1 MPRVSVVI
9 RAKNEARYIG
19 ETLAAVQGQH
29 YRDFEVI
36 VVDSGSTDRT
46 REIADDY
53 GAKVI
58 TIAPKEFTYGRAL
71 NLGVAN
77 SQGQLLASLSAHATP
92 ETSDWLGSLV
102 RRFGPPSVA
111 GVYGRHIPRDNA
123 SFFELLGM
131 QLSGV
136 TSKEPRLQAG
146 SARFSN
152 ANGATRRD
160 LWELFPFNEDL
171 PGAEDIDWARQMQ
184 HMGYLIVYDPAAAVY
199 HSHGESLPRLIK
211 RQLHDQPVIVRAW
224 LRGVIYGCPSRGKR
238 AMHERELTTK

>member
-224 LRGVIYGCPSRGKR
+224 LRGLIYGCPSRGKA

>member
-1 MPRVSVVI
+1 VSVVI

-224 LRGVIYGCPSRGKR
+224 LRGLIYGCPSRGKR

>member
-1 MPRVSVVI
+1 MPRVSVVL

-224 LRGVIYGCPSRGKR
+224 LRGLIYGCPSRGKR

>member
-224 LRGVIYGCPSRGKR
+224 LRGVIYGYPSRGKR

>member
-1 MPRVSVVI
+1 VPRVSVVI

-224 LRGVIYGCPSRGKR
+224 LRGLIYGCPSRGKA

>member
-19 ETLAAVQGQH
+19 ETLAALQGQQYH
-29 YRDFEVI
+29 DLEVI

-46 REIADDY
+46 LEIAGEY
-53 GAKVI
+53 RAKIV
-58 TIAPKEFTYGRAL
+58 TIDPNEFTYGSAL
-71 NLGVAN
+71 NLGIAN
-77 SQGQLLASLSAHATP
+77 SQGQLLVSLSAHATP
-92 ETSDWLGSLV
+92 ETPYWLGSLV
-102 RRFGPPSVA
+102 RGFGSPSVA
-111 GVYGRHIPRDNA
+111 GVYGRHIPRENV

-136 TSKEPRLQAG
+136 TSKEPRLQTD

-152 ANGATRRD
+152 ANGAVRRD
-160 LWELFPFNEDL
+160 LWELHPFNDEL

-184 HMGYLIVYDPAAAVY
+184 HLGYVIAYEPGAAVY

-224 LRGVIYGCPSRGKR
+224 ARGMIHGYSTRRKSVARG
-238 AMHERELTTK
+238 RELTTK